1 MELHMAATDIP
12 TGVERREKRS
22 SSSGMSLQDV
32 IATNAS
38 ASLNRLAGF
47 DVTAAE
53 NGAAEIVMAWNDGL
67 TQYAGHLHAGMIA
80 ALLDTACGFA
90 AATLAGNVT
99 ATHFSMSCLRP
110 AVGRRLIAKGTT
122 VRAGRRQ
129 IFAKA
134 ELFAENDQGE
144 RSLVA
149 TGETLMVP
157 IDG

>member
-1 MELHMAATDIP
+1 MTATDKDLEP
-12 TGVERREKRS
+12 REKQS
-22 SSSGMSLQDV
+22 SRSGMRLQDL

-38 ASLNRLAGF
+38 AGLNRLAGF

-53 NGAAEIVMAWNDGL
+53 NGAAEIVMEWNDDL

-99 ATHFSMSCLRP
+99 ATHFSMNCLRP
-110 AVGRRLIAKGTT
+110 AVGRRFTAKGTT
-122 VRAGRRQ
+122 VRAGRKQ
-129 IFAKA
+129 VFARA

-144 RSLVA
+144 KSLVA
-149 TGETLMVP
+149 TGDTLLVP
-157 IDG
+157 IDR

>member
-1 MELHMAATDIP
+1 MAATDIP
-12 TGVERREKRS
+12 AGVERREKRS
-22 SSSGMSLQDV
+22 SGSGMSLQDV

-47 DVTAAE
+47 DVTAAA
-53 NGAAEIVMAWNDGL
+53 NGAAEIVMAWNDDL

-99 ATHFSMSCLRP
+99 ATHFSMNCLRP

-157 IDG
+157 VDR

>member
-1 MELHMAATDIP
+1 MAATDIP

-22 SSSGMSLQDV
+22 SGSGMSLQDV

-47 DVTAAE
+47 DVTTAE
-53 NGAAEIVMAWNDGL
+53 NGIAEIVMAWNDDL

-90 AATLAGNVT
+90 AATWAGNVT
-99 ATHFSMSCLRP
+99 ATHFSMNCLRP
-110 AVGRRLIAKGTT
+110 VVGRRLIAKGTT

-157 IDG
+157 I

>member
-1 MELHMAATDIP
+1 MA
-12 TGVERREKRS
+12 EKQVSR
-22 SSSGMSLQDV
+22 SGMSLQDL
-32 IATNAS
+32 TSAS
-38 ASLNRLAGF
+38 ASAGLNRLAGF

-53 NGAAEIVMAWNDGL
+53 NGAAEIVMAWNDDF

-99 ATHFSMSCLRP
+99 ATHFSMNCLRP
-110 AVGRRLIAKGTT
+110 AVGRRFIASGTT
-122 VRAGRRQ
+122 VRAGRKQ

-134 ELFAENDQGE
+134 ELFAENDRGE
-144 RSLVA
+144 RTLVA

-157 IDG
+157 IDGDISR

>member
-1 MELHMAATDIP
+1 MAATDIP
-12 TGVERREKRS
+12 NGVERREKRS
-22 SSSGMSLQDV
+22 SDAGMSLQDV
-32 IATNAS
+32 IAANAS

-47 DVTAAE
+47 NVTAAE
-53 NGAAEIVMAWNDGL
+53 NGAAEIVMEWNDNL

-99 ATHFSMSCLRP
+99 ATHFSMNCLRP
-110 AVGRRLIAKGTT
+110 AVGRRLITKGTT
-122 VRAGRRQ
+122 VRAGRKQ

-134 ELFAENDQGE
+134 ELFAENEQGE

-149 TGETLMVP
+149 TGDTLLVP
-157 IDG
+157 V

>member
-1 MELHMAATDIP
+1 MAATDIP

-22 SSSGMSLQDV
+22 SGSGMSLQDV

-47 DVTAAE
+47 DVTTAE
-53 NGAAEIVMAWNDGL
+53 NGIAEIVMAWNDDL

-90 AATLAGNVT
+90 AATWAGNVT
-99 ATHFSMSCLRP
+99 ATHFSMNCLRP
-110 AVGRRLIAKGTT
+110 VVGRRLIAKGTT

-157 IDG
+157 VDR

>member
-1 MELHMAATDIP
+1 MTATNIP
-12 TGVERREKRS
+12 KDEKRS
-22 SSSGMSLQDV
+22 SGSGMSLQKV
-32 IATNAS
+32 ITTNAS

-53 NGAAEIVMAWNDGL
+53 NGAAEIVMAWNDDL

-90 AATLAGNVT
+90 AATLSGNVT
-99 ATHFSMSCLRP
+99 ATHFSMNCLRP

-129 IFAKA
+129 IFARA

-157 IDG
+157 VDG

>member
-1 MELHMAATDIP
+1 MAATDIP
-12 TGVERREKRS
+12 TSVEHRERRS
-22 SSSGMSLQDV
+22 SDSGMSLQDV
-32 IATNAS
+32 VATNAS
-38 ASLNRLAGF
+38 ASLNRLAKF
-47 DVTAAE
+47 DVIAAE
-53 NGAAEIVMAWNDGL
+53 NGAAEIVMEWNDKL

-99 ATHFSMSCLRP
+99 ATHFSMNCLRP

-122 VRAGRRQ
+122 VRAGRKQ

-149 TGETLMVP
+149 TGETLLVP
-157 IDG
+157 V